1 MKTQKLKLKCLGLNE
16 DGKGI
21 VEINGRLEYISNLLL
36 DEVAVVEEV
45 ENRNTKSLKLIKIEN
60 PSKDRVRPPCPY
72 YGKCGGCQLQ
82 HMSNEAQNNFKQS
95 QVEELMNPYGKVNK
109 ILTMNDPYFYRNK
122 IHSTFAFTKG
132 RQVIAGFYKQ
142 NTHDVIDIEKCI
154 IQDSKADEI
163 IQTIKGLMR
172 SFKMRPYDEDSG
184 QGFLRHVLIKRGFAT
199 NQVMVVLVTSTKVFP
214 GKNNYIKA
222 IRKVHPEIS
231 TIIMNINNK
240 KTSMILGSEEVTIYG
255 RGYIEDVL
263 CGVKFQISAKS
274 FYQVNPLQTE
284 VLYNKAIE
292 MAGLKGDE
300 TVIDAYCGIGTIGLI
315 LSDKV
320 KNVIGVELN
329 NDAVKD
335 AIKNARN
342 NNIKNAYFHNE
353 DAGDFMVKLADENK
367 KIDLVIMDPP
377 RAGSDEKFLSS
388 LVKLSPEKVVYI
400 SCNPITQE
408 RDLRY
413 MVKNGYEV
421 KEIQPVD
428 MFPQTGHV
436 ESIILMTSSTS
447 EEKK

>member
-1 MKTQKLKLKCLGLNE
+1 MKKQRLKLKCIGLNE

-21 VEINGRLEYISNLLL
+21 VEINGRLEYVSNLLEG
-36 DEVAVVEEV
+36 EVGIVEEI
-45 ENRNTKSLKLIKIEN
+45 ENRNNKFLKLIHIEK
-60 PSKDRVRPPCPY
+60 PSKGRVKPPCPY
-72 YGKCGGCQLQ
+72 YGECGGCQLQ
-82 HMSNEAQNNFKQS
+82 HMSNEAQNEFKQV
-95 QVEELMNPYGKVNK
+95 QVEELMRPYGKVNK
-109 ILTMNDPYFYRNK
+109 ILTMKEPYFYRNK

-132 RQVIAGFYKQ
+132 RKVISGFYKE
-142 NTHDVIDIEKCI
+142 NTHDVINIEKCI

-172 SFKMRPYDEDSG
+172 TFKMRPYDEDTG

-199 NQVMVVLVTSTKVFP
+199 DQIMVVLVTSTKVFP

-222 IRKVHPEIS
+222 IRKIHPEIS
-231 TIIMNINNK
+231 TIILNVNNR
-240 KTSMILGSEEVTIYG
+240 KTSMILGSEEVTLYG

-263 CGVKFQISAKS
+263 CGVRFQISAKS
-274 FYQVNPLQTE
+274 FYQVNPIQTE

-329 NDAVKD
+329 NDGVKD

-388 LVKLSPEKVVYI
+388 VIKLSPDKVVYI

-428 MFPQTGHV
+428 MFPQTNHV
-436 ESIILMTSSTS
+436 ECIVLI
-447 EEKK
+447 EKE

>member
-1 MKTQKLKLKCLGLNE
+1 
-16 DGKGI
+16 
-21 VEINGRLEYISNLLL
+21 
-36 DEVAVVEEV
+36 
-45 ENRNTKSLKLIKIEN
+45 
-60 PSKDRVRPPCPY
+60 
-72 YGKCGGCQLQ
+72 
-82 HMSNEAQNNFKQS
+82 
-95 QVEELMNPYGKVNK
+95 
-109 ILTMNDPYFYRNK
+109 
-122 IHSTFAFTKG
+122 
-132 RQVIAGFYKQ
+132 
-142 NTHDVIDIEKCI
+142 
-154 IQDSKADEI
+154 
-163 IQTIKGLMR
+163 
-172 SFKMRPYDEDSG
+172 MRPYDEDTG

-199 NQVMVVLVTSTKVFP
+199 NQIMVVLVTSTKVFP

-231 TIIMNINNK
+231 TIIMNINNR
-240 KTSMILGSEEVTIYG
+240 KTSVVLGSEEVTLYG

-263 CGVKFQISAKS
+263 CGVRFQISAKS
-274 FYQVNPLQTE
+274 FYQVNPIQTE

-315 LSDKV
+315 LSHKV
-320 KNVIGVELN
+320 KDVIGVELN

-342 NNIKNAYFHNE
+342 NNIKNAYFHND
-353 DAGDFMVKLADENK
+353 DAGDFMVKLADDNK

-388 LVKLSPEKVVYI
+388 LVKLSPDKVVYI

-413 MVKNGYEV
+413 LVKNGYEV

-428 MFPQTGHV
+428 MFPQTNHV
-436 ESIILMTSSTS
+436 ETVVSLSHKKADSHIHVNIEFGEGDGKIPVDKIAQKAEDYRPS
-447 EEKK
+447 ERVTYKMIQEYIESKYDFKVHTAYIAEVKRSLGLPMYDAPNAVEELKHERKHPTPEKVEAIKDAFKYFKLIH

>member
-1 MKTQKLKLKCLGLNE
+1 MKNQRLKLKCIGLNE

-21 VEINGRLEYISNLLL
+21 VEINGRLEYISNLLV
-36 DEVAVVEEV
+36 DEVAIVEEV
-45 ENRNTKSLKLIKIEN
+45 QNRNTKSLKLIKIEN
-60 PSKDRVRPPCPY
+60 SSKDRVKAPCPY
-72 YGKCGGCQLQ
+72 YGECGGCQLQ
-82 HMSNEAQNNFKQS
+82 HMTNEAQNKFKQS
-95 QVEELMNPYGKVNK
+95 HVEELMNPYGRVKQ
-109 ILTMNDPYFYRNK
+109 ILTMNDPYYYRNK

-132 RQVIAGFYKQ
+132 RKVISGFYKE
-142 NTHDVIDIEKCI
+142 NTHDVINIEKCI

-172 SFKMRPYDEDSG
+172 SFKMRPYDEDTG

-199 NQVMVVLVTSTKVFP
+199 NQIMVVLVTSTKVFP

-222 IRKVHPEIS
+222 IRKIHPEIS
-231 TIIMNINNK
+231 TIILNVNNR
-240 KTSMILGSEEVTIYG
+240 KTSMILGSEEVTLYG

-263 CGVKFQISAKS
+263 CGVRFQISAKS
-274 FYQVNPLQTE
+274 FYQVNPIQTE

-320 KNVIGVELN
+320 KDVIGVELN

-342 NNIKNAYFHNE
+342 NNIKNVYFHNE

-377 RAGSDEKFLSS
+377 RAGIDEKFLSS
-388 LVKLSPEKVVYI
+388 LVKLSPDKVVYI

-421 KEIQPVD
+421 KDIQPVD
-428 MFPQTGHV
+428 MFPQTNHV
-436 ESIILMTSSTS
+436 ECVVLI
-447 EEKK
+447 EKE

>member
-1 MKTQKLKLKCLGLNE
+1 MKMQRLKVKCIGLNQE
-16 DGKGI
+16 GKGI
-21 VEINGRLEYISNLLL
+21 VEINARQEYISNLLEN
-36 DEVAVVEEV
+36 EVAVVDIL
-45 ENRNTKSLKLIKIEN
+45 ENRNNTSVKLIKIEN

-72 YGKCGGCQLQ
+72 YGKCGGCQVQ
-82 HMSNEAQNNFKQS
+82 HMTNEEQNKFKQTT
-95 QVEELMNPYGKVNK
+95 VNDLMNSYGNVNK
-109 ILTMNDPYFYRNK
+109 ILTMEEPYFYRNK
-122 IHSTFAFTKG
+122 IHSTFAFNKS
-132 RQVIAGFYKQ
+132 RKVISGFYKE
-142 NTHDVIDIEKCI
+142 NTHDVIDIDKCI

-172 SFKMRPYDEDSG
+172 SFKMRPYDEDTG

-199 NQVMVVLVTSTKVFP
+199 NQIMVVLVTSTKVFP

-222 IRKVHPEIS
+222 IRKAHPEIS
-231 TIIMNINNK
+231 TIILNVNNR
-240 KTSMILGSEEVTIYG
+240 KTSAVLGSEEVTLYG

-263 CGVKFQISAKS
+263 CGVRFQLSAKS
-274 FYQVNPLQTE
+274 FYQVNPIQTE

-315 LSDKV
+315 LSHKV
-320 KNVIGVELN
+320 KDVIGVELN

-335 AIKNARN
+335 AIKNSRN
-342 NNIKNAYFHNE
+342 NNIKNAYFYND

-367 KIDLVIMDPP
+367 KINLVIMDPP

-388 LVKLSPEKVVYI
+388 LVKLSPDKVVYI

-413 MVKNGYEV
+413 LVKNGYEV

-428 MFPQTGHV
+428 MFPQTNHV
-436 ESIILMTSSTS
+436 ECIALLD
-447 EEKK
+447 K

>member
-1 MKTQKLKLKCLGLNE
+1 MKMQRLKVKCIGLNQE
-16 DGKGI
+16 GKGI
-21 VEINGRLEYISNLLL
+21 VEINARQEYISNLLEN
-36 DEVAVVEEV
+36 EVAVVDIL
-45 ENRNTKSLKLIKIEN
+45 ENRNNTSVKLIKIEN

-82 HMSNEAQNNFKQS
+82 HMTNEAQNKFKQTT
-95 QVEELMNPYGKVNK
+95 VNDLMNSYGNVNK
-109 ILTMNDPYFYRNK
+109 ILTMEEPYFYRNK
-122 IHSTFAFTKG
+122 IHSTFAFNKS
-132 RQVIAGFYKQ
+132 RKVISGFYKE
-142 NTHDVIDIEKCI
+142 NTHDVIDIDKCI

-172 SFKMRPYDEDSG
+172 SFKMRPYDEDTG

-199 NQVMVVLVTSTKVFP
+199 NQIMVVLVTSTKVFP

-222 IRKVHPEIS
+222 IRKAHPEIS
-231 TIIMNINNK
+231 TIILNVNNR
-240 KTSMILGSEEVTIYG
+240 KTSAVLGSEEVTLYG

-263 CGVKFQISAKS
+263 CGVRFQISAKS
-274 FYQVNPLQTE
+274 FYQVNPIQTE

-315 LSDKV
+315 LSHKV
-320 KNVIGVELN
+320 KDVIGVELN

-335 AIKNARN
+335 AIKNSRN
-342 NNIKNAYFHNE
+342 NNIKNAYFYND

-413 MVKNGYEV
+413 LVKNGYKV

-428 MFPQTGHV
+428 MFPQTNHV
-436 ESIILMTSSTS
+436 ECIALI
-447 EEKK
+447 EKE